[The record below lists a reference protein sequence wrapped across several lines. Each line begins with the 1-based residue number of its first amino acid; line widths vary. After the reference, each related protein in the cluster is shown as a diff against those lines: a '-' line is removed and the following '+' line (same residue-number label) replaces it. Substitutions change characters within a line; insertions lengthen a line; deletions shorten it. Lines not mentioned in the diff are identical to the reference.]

1 MKSNRELDWVE
12 PGEAPCVQ
20 TNPCMLSYRALV
32 GLRGIT
38 PQPNL
43 RRRAR
48 GFTLVELVMVIA
60 LSAVV
65 VVMITTALS
74 SPMERLADQR
84 RRGELVD
91 LASTALNRMARDVR
105 LAVPNSLRLSADGQA
120 FELLAISTSPPGTE
134 PSIDGAARY
143 RSNRVGGESLRFST
157 DAPGTCGST
166 SSGGSCNSF
175 QVLQPNNLPVDSVLP
190 WVKWLVLYNV
200 GSESGGVPLAGS
212 NVWAYANP
220 GVITPTGSRFSVMG
234 GAPAGESQI
243 AVTLPGGTSSFSFAF
258 SSPQRRLYFADQ
270 VIGYRCIGAGNNKQ
284 LVRYSY
290 NQLLGAVPASPPAT
304 SNPQP
309 LANSV
314 SLCRFNYQPG
324 TTQRASLLSLT
335 LGLSQAGESIELMQ
349 QVHVDNAP

>member
-1 MKSNRELDWVE
+1 MTCRYRLAGWVR
-12 PGEAPCVQ
+12 PKAVTHQ
-20 TNPCMLSYRALV
+20 TSAKH
-32 GLRGIT
+32 
-38 PQPNL
+38 PQI
-43 RRRAR
+43 RRAKSR

-65 VVMITTALS
+65 LVMITTVLS

-91 LASTALNRMARDVR
+91 LASTALNRMARDER

-120 FELLAISTSPPGTE
+120 FELLAIHS
-134 PSIDGAARY
+134 AARY
-143 RSNRVGGESLRFST
+143 RPNRVGGQGLRLST
-157 DAPGTCGST
+157 EAVGTCGST
-166 SSGGSCNSF
+166 SSDASCNSF
-175 QVLQPNNLPVDSVLP
+175 QVLQPGMSMTGVN
-190 WVKWLVLYNV
+190 WLVLYNV

-220 GVITPTGSRFSVMG
+220 GVITPTGSSFNVMG

-243 AVTLPGGTSSFSFAF
+243 AVTLPGSTSSFSFAF

-270 VIGYRCIGAGNNKQ
+270 VIGYRCAGGQ
-284 LVRYSY
+284 LLRYSY
-290 NQLLGAVPASPPAT
+290 NQLLAAVPASPPAT